1 MGNKDAQKE
10 HNEKPKRFKVDEE
23 EYKEILRLRA
33 IKKEDKQ
40 RNRLE
45 TIKMGER
52 RIRYAERE
60 IEHRQ
65 DQIEKGE
72 SHKKH
77 ENYIDGKKPNFILI
91 NDIEETKVQIAQL
104 KEVNKYAQKEYDKEK

>member
-1 MGNKDAQKE
+1 MENKRKS
-10 HNEKPKRFKVDEE
+10 FKVDEE
-23 EYKEILRLRA
+23 EYKEILRLRT

-60 IEHRQ
+60 IEHKQ
-65 DQIEKGE
+65 EQIDKGTSLE
-72 SHKKH
+72 KH
-77 ENYIDGKKPNFILI
+77 ENYFDGKKPIFMLI
-91 NDIEETKVQIAQL
+91 NDIEETKVQIEQL
-104 KEVNKYAQKEYDKEK
+104 KEQNKYAQKEYDENA

>member
-1 MGNKDAQKE
+1 MVK
-10 HNEKPKRFKVDEE
+10 NERKSFKVNED

-60 IEHRQ
+60 ILHKEA
-65 DQIEKGE
+65 QIDKGE
-72 SHKKH
+72 SLEKH
-77 ENYIDGKKPNFILI
+77 ENYFDGKKPIFMLI
-91 NDIEETKVQIAQL
+91 NDIEETKVQITQL
-104 KEVNKYAQKEYDKEK
+104 KEVNKFAQEEYDKEK